1 MKNTKI
7 QKPFIH
13 NEALKYWEK
22 AVFVIYSIV
31 TLSIASSRLFFSEG
45 VRQTGIFM
53 YATLTQAFLYIF
65 LYVSLR
71 NFTSYLIWLF
81 FGAIHVILYLY
92 FKGDYDLELPNGIA
106 SGPLLNTIPLLLL
119 FQLLRFLS
127 REFQKRDFV
136 VPSKG
141 GGPDLIENKELT
153 GTDYIL
159 FTVYMAS
166 FCGLSFLSIHY

>member
-1 MKNTKI
+1 MKKAKI
-7 QKPFIH
+7 PKPFIYY
-13 NEALKYWEK
+13 EELKYWEK
-22 AVFVIYSIV
+22 TIFVIYAII
-31 TLSIASSRLFFSEG
+31 TLCIAFSRLFFSEG
-45 VRQTGIFM
+45 VRQAVIFM

-71 NFTSYLIWLF
+71 NFRSYLIWLC
-81 FGAIHVILYLY
+81 FGAIHIMLYLY
-92 FKGDYDLELPNGIA
+92 FKGDYDLELPNGTA

-153 GTDYIL
+153 AADYIL
-159 FTVYMAS
+159 FTIYMAS
-166 FCGLSFLSIHY
+166 LCGLNFLSVHY